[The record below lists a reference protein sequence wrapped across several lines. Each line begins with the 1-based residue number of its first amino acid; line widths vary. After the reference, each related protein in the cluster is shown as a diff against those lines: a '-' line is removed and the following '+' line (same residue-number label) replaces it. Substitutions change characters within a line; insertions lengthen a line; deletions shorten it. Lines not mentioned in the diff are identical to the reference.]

1 MTRDTIVD
9 QKSIRVKF
17 WLYFSG
23 MALFILLLLWLLQIV
38 FINSFY
44 KSMKIRD
51 TEKVGRTVTRLFG
64 KEDFEDTLL
73 RYSFEKN
80 LSLQVYND
88 RGGLV
93 FPLNPLD
100 YIYQPTISGDDFF
113 TYFQPLL
120 KNDKTEETYVA
131 DYKNENA
138 STILYVSYL
147 GEEAGQKYFLAV
159 SANVDPVDSTVEIL
173 KDQLMIVS
181 IISLMV
187 AFILSLYLSSR
198 LARPLSDMAKTA
210 RALGQGN
217 YDVQFKEQDY
227 TEINDLARTLN
238 YATGELTDALEMR
251 KDLIANVSHDFKTP
265 LTVIKSYGEMI
276 RDISGDNKELRE
288 KHTQTILEEVDYLTN
303 FVNDLLDLSR
313 VESGLGTLSL
323 TDVNLRELT
332 EEVLARFK
340 SLKEKG
346 YVFRIHGDGLMVCD
360 SNKIRQV
367 IYNFISNGIN
377 YSQNKKEIDIYII
390 SEGNLI
396 SYCVRDYGKGIP
408 KEDQSSIWERFYR
421 GRDHHERQMVGT
433 GLGLFICKNILEL
446 HGFRYGVKS
455 AVGVGSTFY
464 FQGPLGENE
473 KGGTVR

>member
-276 RDISGDNKELRE
+276 RDISGDNKELRD
-288 KHTQTILEEVDYLTN
+288 KHVQTIIEEADYLTH

-313 VESGLGTLSL
+313 VESGLGQL
-323 TDVNLRELT
+323 NLDAVDLKALT
-332 EEVLARFK
+332 EDVLCRFK
-340 SLKEKG
+340 
-346 YVFRIHGDGLMVCD
+346 
-360 SNKIRQV
+360 
-367 IYNFISNGIN
+367 
-377 YSQNKKEIDIYII
+377 
-390 SEGNLI
+390 NL
-396 SYCVRDYGKGIP
+396 
-408 KEDQSSIWERFYR
+408 
-421 GRDHHERQMVGT
+421 
-433 GLGLFICKNILEL
+433 
-446 HGFRYGVKS
+446 
-455 AVGVGSTFY
+455 
-464 FQGPLGENE
+464 
-473 KGGTVR
+473 

>member
-100 YIYQPTISGDDFF
+100 YIYQPTISADDFF

-276 RDISGDNKELRE
+276 RDISGDNKELRN
-288 KHTQTILEEVDYLTN
+288 KHVQTIIEEADYLTH

-313 VESGLGTLSL
+313 VESGLGQLNLDAVDLKSL
-323 TDVNLRELT
+323 TEDVLC
-332 EEVLARFK
+332 RFK
-340 SLKEKG
+340 NLERTG
-346 YVFRIHGDGLMVCD
+346 YTFLVHGEGSVVCD
-360 SNKIRQV
+360 ENKMRQV
-367 IYNFISNGIN
+367 IYNFITNAVN
-377 YSQNKKEIDIYII
+377 YSTDKKQIDIYMIAQKDRI
-390 SEGNLI
+390 T
-396 SYCVRDYGKGIP
+396 YCVRDYGRGMADG
-408 KEDQSSIWERFYR
+408 DQDKIWDRFYR
-421 GRDHHERQMVGT
+421 GRDNHERQVVGT
-433 GLGLFICKNILEL
+433 GLGLFICKNILDL
-446 HGFRYGVKS
+446 HGFNYGVKS
-455 AVGVGSTFY
+455 KLGEGSTFY
-464 FQGPLGENE
+464 FKCPKKTEE
-473 KGGTVR
+473 IE

>member
-64 KEDFEDTLL
+64 QGDFEDTLL

-80 LSLQVYND
+80 LSLQVYNE

-100 YIYQPTISGDDFF
+100 YIYQPTIGDDDFF

-120 KNDKTEETYVA
+120 KDNKVEETYVA

-173 KDQLMIVS
+173 KDQLIIVS

-217 YDVQFKEQDY
+217 YNVQFKEQDY
-227 TEINDLARTLN
+227 TEMNDLARTLN

-276 RDISGDNKELRE
+276 RDISGDDKALRD
-288 KHTQTILEEVDYLTN
+288 KHVQTIIEEADYLTH

-313 VESGLGTLSL
+313 VESGLGQLKL
-323 TDVNLRELT
+323 EVVDLKALT
-332 EEVLARFK
+332 EEVLCRFK
-340 SLKEKG
+340 NLERTG
-346 YVFRIHGDGLMVCD
+346 YTFLIHGEGSVVCD
-360 SNKIRQV
+360 ENKLRQV
-367 IYNFISNGIN
+367 IYNFITNGVN
-377 YSQNKKEIDIYII
+377 YSTDKKQIDIYMIEEKNQI
-390 SEGNLI
+390 T
-396 SYCVRDYGKGIP
+396 YCVRDYGRGMAE
-408 KEDQSSIWERFYR
+408 EDRDKIWERFYR
-421 GRDHHERQMVGT
+421 GRDNHERQVVGT
-433 GLGLFICKNILEL
+433 GLGLFICKNILDL
-446 HGFRYGVKS
+446 HGFPYGVKS
-455 AVGVGSTFY
+455 KLGEGSTFY
-464 FQGPLGENE
+464 FKCPRKAEEN
-473 KGGTVR
+473 

>member
-17 WLYFSG
+17 WPYPSG

-51 TEKVGRTVTRLFG
+51 TEKVGRTATRLFG
-64 KEDFEDTLL
+64 QDDFEDTLL

-80 LSLQVYND
+80 LSLQVYNE

-120 KNDKTEETYVA
+120 KNNKKEETYVA

-173 KDQLMIVS
+173 KDQLIIVS

-217 YDVQFKEQDY
+217 YNVQFKEQDY
-227 TEINDLARTLN
+227 TEMNDLARTLN

-276 RDISGDNKELRE
+276 RDISGDKKALRD
-288 KHTQTILEEVDYLTN
+288 KHVQTIIEEADYLTH

-313 VESGLGTLSL
+313 VESGLGQLKL
-323 TDVNLRELT
+323 EVVDLKALT
-332 EEVLARFK
+332 EDVLCRFK
-340 SLKEKG
+340 NLERTG
-346 YVFRIHGDGLMVCD
+346 YTFLIHGEGSVVCD
-360 SNKIRQV
+360 ENKLRQV
-367 IYNFISNGIN
+367 IYNFITNGVN
-377 YSQNKKEIDIYII
+377 YSTDKKQIDIYMIEEKNQI
-390 SEGNLI
+390 T
-396 SYCVRDYGKGIP
+396 YCVRDYGRGMAE
-408 KEDQSSIWERFYR
+408 EDRDKIWDRFYR
-421 GRDHHERQMVGT
+421 GRDNHERQVVGT
-433 GLGLFICKNILEL
+433 GLGLFICKNILDL
-446 HGFRYGVKS
+446 HGFTYGVKS
-455 AVGVGSTFY
+455 KLGEGSTFY
-464 FQGPLGENE
+464 FKGPKKTEE
-473 KGGTVR
+473 D